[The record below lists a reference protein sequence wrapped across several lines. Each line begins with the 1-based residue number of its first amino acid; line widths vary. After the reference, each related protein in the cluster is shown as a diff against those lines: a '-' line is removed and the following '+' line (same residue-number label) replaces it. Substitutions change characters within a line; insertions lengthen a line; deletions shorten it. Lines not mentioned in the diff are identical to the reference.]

1 MKKLEEKFRK
11 GCREF
16 QRLYSDERITIYQIT
31 MTYPTGAK
39 DIYLEVFKP
48 VICKTNIFV
57 GEEYEKYPV
66 NEEFGVRAW
75 TITTMGSLRKILTQE
90 FGFSGDEVIAIAENA
105 KIHLP

>member
-16 QRLYSDERITIYQIT
+16 QRLYSDERITIYQIVL
-31 MTYPTGAK
+31 TYPTGAK
-39 DIYLEVFKP
+39 DTYLEVFKP

-57 GEEYEKYPV
+57 EEEYEKYPA
-66 NEEFGVRAW
+66 NEEFGARAW
-75 TITTMGSLRKILTQE
+75 TITTMGSLRKILTNE
-90 FGFSGDEVIAIAENA
+90 FGLSQDEINTIAENA